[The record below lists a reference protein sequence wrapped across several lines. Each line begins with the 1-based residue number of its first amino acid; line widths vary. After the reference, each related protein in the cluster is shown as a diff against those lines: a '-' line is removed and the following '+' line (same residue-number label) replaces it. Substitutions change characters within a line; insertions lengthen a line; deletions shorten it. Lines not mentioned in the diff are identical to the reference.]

1 MKPVHPHSRLLI
13 SLILLMVAM
22 AFLAGSL
29 RLFHKA
35 RAAVSPGESFPF
47 VGHPEAAAPLAQ
59 GSNFMVDGSSNKVLP
74 VSFQAGTDVSH
85 QGTPVETPASADT
98 GGIIALAIVIVVTIL
113 VGAAWGARG
122 SPRHKKSSR

>member
-1 MKPVHPHSRLLI
+1 MKPAHPNSRLLI

-35 RAAVSPGESFPF
+35 QAAVSPGETSPF
-47 VGHPEAAAPLAQ
+47 AGYPQTAASLVQ
-59 GSNFMVDGSSNKVLP
+59 GSKFNAAGSSNKVLP
-74 VSFQAGTDVSH
+74 DSFRLETGVPH
-85 QGTPVETPASADT
+85 QGTPVSTPASADT

-113 VGAAWGARG
+113 LGAAWGARG

>member
-1 MKPVHPHSRLLI
+1 MKPAHPNSRLLI

-35 RAAVSPGESFPF
+35 QAAISSGEASSLS
-47 VGHPEAAAPLAQ
+47 GHLETAAPFAQ
-59 GSNFMVDGSSNKVLP
+59 GAQFSTDGSSTKQLP
-74 VSFQAGTDVSH
+74 GSFQSETGIPH
-85 QGTPVETPASADT
+85 QGTPVERTDSADT

-122 SPRHKKSSR
+122 SPPHKQSSR